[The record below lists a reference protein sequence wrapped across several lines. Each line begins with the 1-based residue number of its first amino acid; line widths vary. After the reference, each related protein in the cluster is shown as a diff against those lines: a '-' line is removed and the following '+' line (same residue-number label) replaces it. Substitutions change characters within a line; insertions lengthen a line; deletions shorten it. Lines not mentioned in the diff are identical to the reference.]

1 MKKILLTVAAGAA
14 IIAAGAKGSDASD
27 PVLMTVD
34 GRPVYQSEFEYLFN
48 KNNGQQTEGQDPQ
61 SYLDLFTVYRLKVAD
76 AEAARLDTT
85 ENFRKEFGAYRTDL
99 SKPYMRDTTVTDR
112 LVREA

>member
-34 GRPVYQSEFEYLFN
+34 GRP
-48 KNNGQQTEGQDPQ
+48 D
-61 SYLDLFTVYRLKVAD
+61 
-76 AEAARLDTT
+76 
-85 ENFRKEFGAYRTDL
+85 
-99 SKPYMRDTTVTDR
+99 
-112 LVREA
+112 